1 MLAIEMSPHVRHRLN
16 EGFPLPSI
24 KTLAVSGRGKHMSNR
39 GKGFA
44 AIVFGLILAVPS
56 PAQSFLSAQHER
68 ARPLGRI
75 WHYIVTHKEVL
86 AADAIAVSA
95 WSADA
100 ASTVYDQH
108 HCACIETNSL
118 LGKHPS
124 EGAIWT
130 YGIGGAAVQVSLNHL
145 IWHYAPDH
153 ADRHLM
159 WFELTPLV
167 GNEVF
172 NVYSNVQAA
181 DIAPLSKQHS
191 NTSGSYGR
199 LKMPSQF
206 SLGKF

>member
-1 MLAIEMSPHVRHRLN
+1 MTNWRKFFAALVFASILAI
-16 EGFPLPSI
+16 
-24 KTLAVSGRGKHMSNR
+24 
-39 GKGFA
+39 
-44 AIVFGLILAVPS
+44 PS
-56 PAQSFLSAQHER
+56 PAQSFLSARRER
-68 ARPLGRI
+68 ARLLGRV

-108 HCACIETNSL
+108 HCVCIETNPL

-124 EGAIWT
+124 GGAIWS
-130 YGIGGAAVQVSLNHL
+130 YGIGGAALQVSLNHV

-153 ADRHLM
+153 ADRHLI
-159 WFELTPLV
+159 WFEMTPLI
-167 GNEVF
+167 GEEVF

-181 DIAPLSKQHS
+181 DIAPLGRRHS
-191 NTSGSYGR
+191 NSSASYGR

-206 SLGKF
+206 SVRRNSDFYAQPMR